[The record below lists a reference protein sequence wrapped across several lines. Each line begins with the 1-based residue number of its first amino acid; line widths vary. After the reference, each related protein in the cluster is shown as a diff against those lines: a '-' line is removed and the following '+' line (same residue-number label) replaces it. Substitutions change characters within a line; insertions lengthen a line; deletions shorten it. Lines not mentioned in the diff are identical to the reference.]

1 MPANSFYASNKF
13 PTIFDYT
20 NNANENG
27 LAIIDEIKYES
38 NFLAHAM
45 LTPTND
51 GLRERYTRKSECNHK
66 PKFMS
71 LDEHYTPSEIKLANE
86 EKSFGTM
93 RIGDR
98 LQWEHRQ
105 DIAATPEQVAT
116 QRAEE
121 LKAVIDGMVQ
131 LKQETMLYSA
141 SQEDNASTA
150 DAGKKEAGLFSMLEN
165 IYDADC
171 IQALYT
177 RYEDRKNPFTNVG
190 EKMVALSNYSANRT
204 QKGSNYDTTKAA
216 WTSIIGV
223 AFGPS
228 GVVTTYPST
237 IHGNAAVGFNM
248 DIKKDI
254 EGGNATDGYYTY
266 DRINFDAYFGI
277 GVKNRYCLNGIRNIF
292 LGHAN
297 KAALYE
303 EMETVENNLI
313 TLKDFFNLGQTGL
326 SLAFYCSPRLITQ
339 MEMYQQEKGIGASGL
354 VQYNAVEGTR
364 EFNGVSPR
372 RRPTSLQITHDIVL
386 YSDYC
391 FKTSEKYVSGTM
403 SSTAI

>member
-1 MPANSFYASNKF
+1 MPANSFYADRSY

-27 LAIIDEIKYES
+27 LAIIDEIKFES

-71 LDEHYTPSEIKLANE
+71 LDEHYSPSEIKLANE

-98 LQWEHRQ
+98 IQWEHRQ
-105 DIAATPEQVAT
+105 SISATPEQVAT

-131 LKQETMLYSA
+131 LKQETMIYSG
-141 SQEDNASTA
+141 SQEDEASTS

-171 IQALYT
+171 VQALYA

-204 QKGSNYDTTKAA
+204 DKGSNYDTSKPT
-216 WTSIIGV
+216 WTSVLGV
-223 AFGPS
+223 AFGTS

-237 IHGNAAVGFNM
+237 IQGNAGVGFNM

-254 EGGNATDGYYTY
+254 EDKDSTGYFTY

-277 GVKNRYCLNGIRNIF
+277 GVKNRYCLSGIRNIF
-292 LGHAN
+292 LGHA
-297 KAALYE
+297 KKTALYE

-313 TLKDFFNLGQTGL
+313 TLKDFFDLGHTGL
-326 SLAFYCSPRLITQ
+326 SIAFYCSPRLITQ
-339 MEMYQQEKGIGASGL
+339 MEMYQKEKG
-354 VQYNAVEGTR
+354 VQFISNDNR
-364 EFNGVSPR
+364 EFNGMSPR
-372 RRPTSLQITHDIVL
+372 KRPSSLRIAHDIIL

-403 SSTAI
+403 NAANI